1 MSIQQMLLAGVT
13 SLAPPSGGSPFTIDA
28 SGREDAAEFSR
39 GYASAAVTGGFVNGI
54 ITGSSISDTTPGAG
68 WGAGQGIGG
77 LYNYSTNSGDTYTSC
92 LEIASPADPG
102 QGFVDWVKLNSVTLY
117 VGAHAVSYYQNG
129 ARVWYWT
136 SGGGA
141 PFGTINSG
149 TNYSGEILLA

>member
-1 MSIQQMLLAGVT
+1 MSIQQLLAAAVT
-13 SLAPPSGGSPFTIDA
+13 SVTPAGAGSPFTIDA
-28 SGREDAAEFSR
+28 SGREDLAEWSR
-39 GYASAAVTGGFVNGI
+39 GYATAAVNGGFVNGI

-68 WGAGQGIGG
+68 WDTGQGIAG
-77 LYNYSTNSGDTYTSC
+77 LYNYSTNSGDTYTSV

-102 QGFVDWVKLNSVTLY
+102 QGFVDWVKLNNVTLY
-117 VGAHAVSYYQNG
+117 VGAHSVSYYGNG

-149 TNYSGEILLA
+149 TNYNGEILLA